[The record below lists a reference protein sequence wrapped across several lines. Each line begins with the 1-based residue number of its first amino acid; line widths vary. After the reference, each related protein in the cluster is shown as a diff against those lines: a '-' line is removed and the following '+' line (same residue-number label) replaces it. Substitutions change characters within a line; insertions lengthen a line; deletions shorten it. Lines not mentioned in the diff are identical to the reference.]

1 MTPTRAT
8 QSVAARA
15 DRGHGGGGGDDR
27 RQHQSA
33 SRVAGRAAILAL
45 AVAAVASLAPSVL
58 LSEDAWAQTDESLG
72 MYVENGTFVRTYNG
86 SSTDNT
92 YVEPRGLASDGSGR
106 LIVADTGTAGASNSH
121 GQRVVVLD
129 DYTHSFTIGTWN
141 MSGSGEGVFDNP
153 EGVTV
158 NSTGHIFVAD
168 RDNDR
173 IQIFDSDGD
182 FVGMFNESS
191 SGKPPWIPRTE
202 PGANDMPNF
211 IKPLG
216 VAISH
221 DENLI
226 YVTDDGTG
234 ANAIYYFNASTLQ
247 YVGKFG
253 NRVPVGGDPV
263 ILGDTGDN
271 RRELPGR
278 FSGTAGIDVG
288 TGGLL
293 AIAEKSRYIVNVF
306 DPAADRTVFFVGKLN
321 ANGEVIGIEEWLQL
335 TEEEQDTVAWNG
347 TGVPGVEEGQFGD
360 TSVTSS
366 PRDVAFNKDGS
377 LLAVADPGNKRFQ
390 VFQLDTTSDGRAT
403 GLLHPEGKPAF
414 VFDSP
419 TVTYA
424 VEFDSD
430 DRLVVSEGSASL
442 FPSVLTVYDVTLPAV
457 KNVTVDVG
465 GSRVLLPGQS
475 IVVTVGFNTDL
486 VRVDTTGGM
495 PYMAIGP
502 DRNATYVPYSGN
514 TTGMLNFTY
523 TVRDGDTPDAFVYN
537 ARTALTLNGSTF
549 TAGARNV
556 TVLTDLSNLVD
567 GATHSLLQDQGFD
580 VDRPKLVSVYSP
592 NASAAAYR
600 ADSRIEIVLNYSE
613 RVRIVGSASPTLALD
628 TGAAGDAKRFADYFD
643 GNGTTMLQF
652 NYTVQP
658 GDNTASG
665 GLRYAGTDA
674 LGPDSVSVVDVVGN
688 KAAEAL
694 PDPRP
699 LADETGRAVAVVVD
713 AMPPSVRSVVA
724 VSESGTYR
732 NGTSIDIAVRFS
744 EAVNVTGTGLP
755 TLDLST
761 TPARNAT
768 YVPGTDGNANL
779 TFRYAVQGNDTA
791 LAGLRYAGMDALRA
805 NGAMIVDAAGNMAD
819 LALPSPGTQLAGI
832 IVNASTMMA
841 MPNQTGTDGDGETPG
856 TGNQTGT
863 DGDGSTPGD
872 GDGGMGGTGNQ
883 TGTDGTG
890 DGGMGGG
897 QNGTTTCS
905 ISLGRSVSDMDVR
918 PGERSTE
925 APQTVTNSGT
935 APFTAVV
942 LEAMPWYVDL
952 PANTTLAAVREMDP
966 APDMLSASL
975 TEVRLGNA
983 TGAMYAALPDN
994 GTAAVAGTLAPGED
1008 YPLSFVL
1015 DLTGESM
1022 APGQTM
1028 TQFIEYTAE
1037 CAAQ

>member
-1 MTPTRAT
+1 M
-8 QSVAARA
+8 
-15 DRGHGGGGGDDR
+15 
-27 RQHQSA
+27 
-33 SRVAGRAAILAL
+33 
-45 AVAAVASLAPSVL
+45 
-58 LSEDAWAQTDESLG
+58 
-72 MYVENGTFVRTYNG
+72 
-86 SSTDNT
+86 
-92 YVEPRGLASDGSGR
+92 
-106 LIVADTGTAGASNSH
+106 
-121 GQRVVVLD
+121 D

-141 MSGSGEGVFDNP
+141 VSGSDEGVFDNP

-191 SGKPPWIPRTE
+191 SGKEPWIDRDAPN
-202 PGANDMPNF
+202 GIAGNDQPDF
-211 IKPLG
+211 IKPVG

-221 DENLI
+221 DEKLI
-226 YVTDDGTG
+226 YVTDDSHTV
-234 ANAIYYFNASTLQ
+234 YYFDASTLQ

-253 NRVPVGGDPV
+253 NRVAIGGDPV
-263 ILGDTGDN
+263 EVDTTNDD
-271 RRELPGR
+271 RREIPGR
-278 FSGTAGIDVG
+278 FSGTTGIDVG
-288 TGGLL
+288 AGGLL

-403 GLLHPEGKPAF
+403 GLSHPEGKPAF

-419 TVTYA
+419 SVIYA

-430 DRLVVSEGSASL
+430 DRLVVSEGSAGL
-442 FPSVLTVYDVTLPAV
+442 FPFPSVLTVYDVTLPAV

-486 VRVDTTGGM
+486 VRVNTTGGM

-502 DRNATYVPYSGN
+502 DRNATYVQYDGD

-537 ARTALTLNGSTF
+537 ARTALTLDGSTF

-567 GATHSLLQDQGFD
+567 GATHSLLRDTGLD
-580 VDRPKLVSVYSP
+580 VDGPELVSVYSP
-592 NASAAAYR
+592 NASAAAYQ
-600 ADSRIEIVLNYSE
+600 AGSRIEIVLNYSE
-613 RVRIVGSASPTLALD
+613 PAWIVGSASPTLALD
-628 TGAAGDAKRFADYFD
+628 VGAAGDAKRLADYFD
-643 GNGTTMLQF
+643 GNGTTKLEF
-652 NYTVQP
+652 NYTVQE
-658 GDNTASG
+658 GDNTAPG

-674 LGPDSVSVVDVVGN
+674 LGPDGVSVVDEVGN
-688 KAAEAL
+688 KANLTL
-694 PDPRP
+694 PEPAP
-699 LADETGRAVAVVVD
+699 LADETGSVVAVVVD
-713 AMPPSVRSVVA
+713 AVPPSVHSVA
-724 VSESGTYR
+724 PVSVNGTYR
-732 NGTSIDIAVRFS
+732 NGTSVDIAVRFS
-744 EAVNVTGTGLP
+744 EVVNVTGTGLP

-768 YVPGTDGNANL
+768 YVPGMDGSANL
-779 TFRYAVQGNDTA
+779 TFRYMIQEGD
-791 LAGLRYAGMDALRA
+791 LAIEGLRYSGTDALKA
-805 NGAMIVDAAGNMAD
+805 NGAMIVDAAGNMAN
-819 LALPSPGTQLAGI
+819 LTLPSPGTQLADI
-832 IVNASTMMA
+832 IVNASAMMA
-841 MPNQTGTDGDGETPG
+841 MPNQTGTDGGGETPG

-863 DGDGSTPGD
+863 DGGGETP
-872 GDGGMGGTGNQ
+872 GTGNQ
-883 TGTDGTG
+883 TGTDGGGETPGTG
-890 DGGMGGG
+890 DGGTPGG
-897 QNGTTTCS
+897 QNVTTTCS
-905 ISLGRSVSDMDVR
+905 ITLGRSVSDMDVR

-925 APQTVTNSGT
+925 ASQTVTNSGT
-935 APFTAVV
+935 APFMAVM

-952 PANTTLAAVREMDP
+952 PANTTLAAAQGMDP
-966 APDMLSASL
+966 APAMLPASL
-975 TEVRLGNA
+975 TEVRLGNG
-983 TGAMYAALPDN
+983 TDAMYMALPEN
-994 GTAAVAGTLAPGED
+994 GTAVVVGALAPGAD
-1008 YPLSFVL
+1008 YPLSFKL
-1015 DLTGESM
+1015 DLTGQAS

-1037 CAAQ
+1037 CAAP